1 MDSLINKP
9 KSGSMRD
16 TSQDSLMIQQHGGL
30 RVSGYDVPDLAED
43 DCK

>member
-1 MDSLINKP
+1 
-9 KSGSMRD
+9 MRD
-16 TSQDSLMIQQHGGL
+16 ALQDSLMIQQHGGF